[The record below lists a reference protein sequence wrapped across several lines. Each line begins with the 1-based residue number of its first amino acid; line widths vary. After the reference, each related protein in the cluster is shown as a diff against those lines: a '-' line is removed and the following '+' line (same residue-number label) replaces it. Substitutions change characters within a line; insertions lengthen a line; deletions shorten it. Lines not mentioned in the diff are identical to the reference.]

1 MESCLTINEVAKRTG
16 LTTYTLRY
24 YERIGLIAPIARA
37 SGGQRRYA
45 TSDMDWLAF
54 LMRLRATDMPIYR
67 MQEFARLR
75 SEGNG
80 TAGERR
86 AMLDNHL
93 EDVLAK
99 IQALQ
104 YSSKVLKAKIEFYR
118 NIEHDSSQE
127 RQLVKGNNDDSEPLR
142 TGTCQTE

>member
-1 MESCLTINEVAKRTG
+1 
-16 LTTYTLRY
+16 
-24 YERIGLIAPIARA
+24 
-37 SGGQRRYA
+37 
-45 TSDMDWLAF
+45 MDWLAF